1 MEIAYVDGSSTVQ
14 HMNGYLEW
22 RVMCGDDVLA
32 CFYGP
37 MSLSAAATFCK
48 ALNSNK
54 HLTPIDAQEFIKR
67 ES

>member
-1 MEIAYVDGSSTVQ
+1 MEIAYVDGHSTVQ
-14 HMNGYLEW
+14 HIDGYLEW
-22 RVMCGDDVLA
+22 RVMRENKMLA